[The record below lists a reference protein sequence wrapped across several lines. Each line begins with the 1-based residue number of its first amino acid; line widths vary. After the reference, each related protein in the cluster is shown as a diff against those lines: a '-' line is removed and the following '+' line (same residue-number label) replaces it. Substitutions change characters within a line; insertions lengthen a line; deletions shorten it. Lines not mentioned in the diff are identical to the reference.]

1 MVSLDT
7 LEIKRSKKGGKK
19 KIPSIP
25 TKYTFVTI
33 KRAFKQ
39 QETETH
45 SWFL

>member
-7 LEIKRSKKGGKK
+7 LEIRPKKEKK

-25 TKYTFVTI
+25 IKYSFVTI